1 MAFTQTLSLI
11 KTPKIPTYIPRTYHL
26 ILTEIEFI
34 LSQFWIKQKRWKK
47 KSIVKIIPP
56 PYFETLLLCK
66 KILTIRCR
74 DDTFI
79 IFDAAKRTN
88 QPTNQQTNQP
98 TDHFTFYIST
108 FSILGWLHTI
118 LKQKR
123 NGLQLCG
130 EVCDNFQFLGTT
142 HDCWHPHN

>member
-11 KTPKIPTYIPRTYHL
+11 KTPKIPTYIPSTYHL

-34 LSQFWIKQKRWKK
+34 LNQFWIKQKRWKK
-47 KSIVKIIPP
+47 KYIVKIISP

-79 IFDAAKRTN
+79 IFDAAKTTY
-88 QPTNQQTNQP
+88 QPTNQQTILHFISQHFLFWVGYILFLNQK
-98 TDHFTFYIST
+98 T
-108 FSILGWLHTI
+108 
-118 LKQKR
+118 K
-123 NGLQLCG
+123 GLQLYG
-130 EVCDNFQFLGTT
+130 EVCYDFQFLGKT